1 MSAGM
6 ATDEV
11 TDAIAHI
18 EMHRQETQKEAG
30 LAAACSEALRK
41 LHELLEGEQAAPQ
54 PHEPGSG
61 HLANIEAVMI
71 EIKRVKK
78 LADIASQGAILK
90 RTHTGQRQS
99 APRPGGPATPP
110 ATRAAERWGGAATVR
125 SKPLADSAMQA
136 SCCAGLGR

>member
-41 LHELLEGEQAAPQ
+41 LHELLEGEQAAAQ
-54 PHEPGSG
+54 PHGPDSG

-99 APRPGGPATPP
+99 APRPGGPRNPP
-110 ATRAAERWGGAATVR
+110 RN
-125 SKPLADSAMQA
+125 K
-136 SCCAGLGR
+136 GRRTMGRRGDR

>member
-1 MSAGM
+1 MSIGV

-11 TDAIAHI
+11 IDAIAHI

-41 LHELLEGEQAAPQ
+41 LHQLLEDEQAASQ
-54 PHEPGSG
+54 PHAPDSG

-78 LADIASQGAILK
+78 LADIGSQGAILR
-90 RTHTGQRQS
+90 RTHTGARQA
-99 APRPGGPATPP
+99 APRPGGPRNP
-110 ATRAAERWGGAATVR
+110 AR
-125 SKPLADSAMQA
+125 SK
-136 SCCAGLGR
+136 GRRTMGRRGDR

>member
-41 LHELLEGEQAAPQ
+41 LNELLQGEQAAAQPQ
-54 PHEPGSG
+54 GPGGG

-78 LADIASQGAILK
+78 LADVGSQGAIL
-90 RTHTGQRQS
+90 RHTHSGQRQA
-99 APRPGGPATPP
+99 APRPGGPRNP
-110 ATRAAERWGGAATVR
+110 ARN
-125 SKPLADSAMQA
+125 K
-136 SCCAGLGR
+136 GRRTMGRRGDR